1 MRYTESQ
8 QQSGEYLRLALPLM
22 VRQGAAYHPVSYALW
37 YEHVGGLNPALSS
50 VLQARLEANEPLTEQ
65 DAYQLYNE
73 HIAQREAAV
82 FESMRQCLQV
92 LLTHT
97 ADDVDSI
104 RGDTTRFTRTLRD
117 GSAELTHEVP
127 LAVAQ
132 QVISRLL
139 HEALSLEATTRT
151 LSEKLEARTREV
163 SLLTEQLNQAHSE
176 SLTDPLCGI
185 DNRRGFMRAAQA
197 VCDASHGLCGTALII
212 LDVDHFKRLNDAFGH
227 LLGDRVLR
235 SIAEVLRANV
245 KGGDTAAR
253 IGGEEFALLLP
264 QTPIEGA
271 RILAER
277 IRLAIERG
285 RIRRDRAAEAIGA
298 VTVSLG
304 LALGEPGES
313 IDGLLARADSALYAA
328 KRNGRN
334 RLCVSPVSASAAQ
347 PFVEANCG

>member
-1 MRYTESQ
+1 
-8 QQSGEYLRLALPLM
+8 
-22 VRQGAAYHPVSYALW
+22 
-37 YEHVGGLNPALSS
+37 
-50 VLQARLEANEPLTEQ
+50 
-65 DAYQLYNE
+65 
-73 HIAQREAAV
+73 
-82 FESMRQCLQV
+82 
-92 LLTHT
+92 
-97 ADDVDSI
+97 
-104 RGDTTRFTRTLRD
+104 
-117 GSAELTHEVP
+117 
-127 LAVAQ
+127 
-132 QVISRLL
+132 
-139 HEALSLEATTRT
+139 
-151 LSEKLEARTREV
+151 
-163 SLLTEQLNQAHSE
+163 
-176 SLTDPLCGI
+176 
-185 DNRRGFMRAAQA
+185 MRAAQA

-264 QTPIEGA
+264 QTPIDGA